1 MQIYDMPPDT
11 REKEKIVGGIFDLY
25 QLAWIAAGAILYVIH
40 ALLMFRFFSYFS
52 LVVGLVFIVWGF
64 VFAIKK
70 KDDLPYPRYLRLKLK
85 HNRKTKYYVNAGY
98 HKKLDFSGI
107 TSEEEDDEFGSIS

>member
-11 REKEKIVGGIFDLY
+11 REREKIVGGIFDLY
-25 QLAWIAAGAILYVIH
+25 QLAWIAGGAVLYAFH
-40 ALLMFRFFSYFS
+40 AIIMFRFFSYLS

-70 KDDLPYPRYLRLKLK
+70 KDDLPYPRYLWLKFK
-85 HNRKTKYYVNAGY
+85 HKRKTKYFVNAGVN
-98 HKKLDFSGI
+98 KKLDFSGEV
-107 TSEEEDDEFGSIS
+107 EE